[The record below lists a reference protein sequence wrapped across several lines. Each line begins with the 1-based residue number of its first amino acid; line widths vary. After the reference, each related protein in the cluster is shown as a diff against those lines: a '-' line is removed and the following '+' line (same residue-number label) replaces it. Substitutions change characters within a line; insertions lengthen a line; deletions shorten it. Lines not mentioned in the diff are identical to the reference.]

1 VILINDR
8 AAHFQ
13 RAPIKPSLVVGPDKN
28 IPSGSKILGTASSV
42 QNLKEIQIEQIARN
56 N

>member
-1 VILINDR
+1 VISVNDR
-8 AAHFQ
+8 AVHFQ
-13 RAPIKPSLVVGPDKN
+13 LTPIKPSLVVGPDKN
-28 IPSGSKILGTASSV
+28 IPSGSTILGTASSV